1 MEKSVAWNRMEPP
14 RRSEGHRFLNDLH
27 DRLSPSERRYR
38 TLAFEQ
44 AHRHIDRAALAGG
57 MPDKKSFPLCPRPDR
72 RRVDVAIEKGI
83 AFIPDDWQRAGGG

>member
-1 MEKSVAWNRMEPP
+1 MGSP
-14 RRSEGHRFLNDLH
+14 RRSEGHRFLNDL
-27 DRLSPSERRYR
+27 RELLSPAEQQHR

-83 AFIPDDWQRAGGG
+83 AFIPDD